1 MPGITR
7 LLEPEDVAVEN
18 PDEKSIITYVVSY
31 YHYFNEHAQKE
42 IESNRIGT
50 ILDAALAAEAKIN
63 NYDELVTSLLK
74 WIEEKIEE
82 LNDRTFA
89 NSIDG
94 VKKDLA
100 EFNAY
105 RLQVQDFFSEI
116 PFFFFRR
123 NLRNSTKRGR

>member
-1 MPGITR
+1 M
-7 LLEPEDVAVEN
+7 
-18 PDEKSIITYVVSY
+18 ITYVVSY

-42 IESNRIGT
+42 IESSRIGT

-63 NYDELVTSLLK
+63 NYDQLVTNLLK

-82 LNDRTFA
+82 LNSRNFE

-105 RLQVQDFFSEI
+105 RLQAWIENSKKLDFFSD
-116 PFFFFRR
+116 F
-123 NLRNSTKRGR
+123 LREFLSFD